1 MISVRSN
8 PDACKSYFEVG
19 DTAYISFDNFTML
32 PGENG
37 VEGYYTHD
45 GKLPEDTFGIIVDA
59 HRQITRENSPIKNVV
74 LDLSCNSGGATP
86 AAVYTLCWFLGESR
100 VSVNN
105 TFTGAQSTMFYKA
118 DINMD
123 HVQDEQ
129 DTLAGRGL
137 NLFCLISP
145 ASFSSGN
152 LVPWAFKENGNVT
165 LLGRTSGGGSCV
177 VSPITTAWG
186 TTLLISGSRRLA
198 FVKNG
203 SYYDVDQGVEP
214 DYVIHTYDHFYD
226 REKLTEYIHTL
237 Y

>member
-1 MISVRSN
+1 MYEDHYEPVKMYAGYCVTFHQNLAADDSFGG
-8 PDACKSYFEVG
+8 YFE
-19 DTAYISFDNFTML
+19 
-32 PGENG
+32 
-37 VEGYYTHD
+37 EGYSAM
-45 GKLPEDTFGIIVDA
+45 IAIA
-59 HRQITRENSPIKNVV
+59 IRENSPIINVV
-74 LDLSCNSGGATP
+74 LDLSCNTGGSIP

-100 VSVNN
+100 VSVYN

-145 ASFSSGN
+145 VSFSCGN
-152 LVPWAFKENGNVT
+152 LVPWAFKESGNVT

-177 VSPITTAWG
+177 VFPITTAWG
-186 TTLLISGSRRLA
+186 TTLQISGARRIA

-203 SYYDVDQGVEP
+203 SYYYVDRGVEP
-214 DYVIHTYDHFYD
+214 DYVIHTYEHYYNRDT
-226 REKLTEYIHTL
+226 LTEYIQSL